1 MSWFS
6 LRNPWV
12 EISRVRRIAEV
23 LIRNGL
29 GFLAE
34 SMGLTRFILR
44 WPGRR
49 VQADSKAAMRT
60 PPERVRHTLEELGPT
75 YIKLGQILS
84 TRPDILPPAY
94 IAELSKLLDS
104 APPVPVEAIE
114 AIIEQELG
122 GPLERWFATFS
133 STAIASAS
141 IGQVHRATLHDGTEV
156 VVKVQRPG
164 VESTMEADLRLL
176 MRQARFLE
184 ARSTGVR
191 NYRLVDIVEEFSQA
205 LREELDYTIEGRNA
219 ERLRRAVAE
228 QNVVIPQVYWDLTT
242 RRMITLADVRGFKLT
257 ELDRLRAQGYDLT
270 DIAKRIVRMYLQ
282 QIFVY
287 GVFHADPHPANI
299 LICDQRIGLVD
310 FGVVGYLTASVREN
324 LSALLL
330 ALVRQDADEML
341 YVIARMGATGAEANH
356 DALRRDTQRLLMR
369 YYGASLESLPIAEF
383 LGDVM
388 SMAFRHRL
396 RLPAD
401 LALLARTLVVLEG
414 VARSLDPSIVLAAL
428 LEPFAV
434 QLLKERLSLKNT
446 VMEGIHTLREVEA
459 LLRVL
464 PRRVDVLTQ
473 RLERGQITVGI
484 EVHHLSQA
492 MRKLD
497 AIGNR
502 LSFSVVVAAIIMGS
516 ALVMLGGEKAATF
529 RVPFTNIGLPIP
541 QIGFVMAGLFGVWL
555 LFSIVRSRGL

>member
-12 EISRVRRIAEV
+12 EISRARRIAEV

-104 APPVPVEAIE
+104 APPAPIEAIR

-133 STAIASAS
+133 PTAIASAS

-184 ARSTGVR
+184 ARSAGVR

-205 LREELDYTIEGRNA
+205 LRDELDYTIEGRNA
-219 ERLRRAVAE
+219 ERLRRAIAD
-228 QNVVIPQVYWDLTT
+228 QDVVIPQVYWDLTT
-242 RRMITLADVRGFKLT
+242 RRMITLADVRGFKLM
-257 ELDRLRAQGYDLT
+257 ELDRLKAQGYELA
-270 DIAKRIVRMYLQ
+270 DIAERIVRMYLQ

-299 LICDQRIGLVD
+299 LICDHRIGLVD

-324 LSALLL
+324 LGALLL

-356 DALRRDTQRLLMR
+356 EALRRDTQRLLMR

-414 VARSLDPSIVLAAL
+414 VARTLDPSIVLAAL

-434 QLLKERLSLKNT
+434 QLLKERLSLKNA
-446 VMEGIHTLREVEA
+446 VVEGIHTLREVEA

-464 PRRVDVLTQ
+464 PRRVETLTQ
-473 RLERGQITVGI
+473 QLERGQMTVGI
-484 EVHHLSQA
+484 EVRHLSQA

>member
-1 MSWFS
+1 MLWFS
-6 LRNPWV
+6 LRNPWI
-12 EISRVRRIAEV
+12 EISRARRIAEV

-49 VQADSKAAMRT
+49 VEADSKAAMRT
-60 PPERVRHTLEELGPT
+60 PPERVRLTLEELGPT

-104 APPVPVEAIE
+104 APPAPVEAIR

-133 STAIASAS
+133 PTAIASAS
-141 IGQVHRATLHDGTEV
+141 IGQVHRATLYDGTEV

-219 ERLRRAVAE
+219 ERLRRAIAD
-228 QNVVIPQVYWDLTT
+228 QDVVIPQVYWDLTT

-257 ELDRLRAQGYDLT
+257 EFDRLKAQGYDPA
-270 DIAKRIVRMYLQ
+270 DIAERIVRMYLQ

-299 LICDQRIGLVD
+299 LICDHRIGLVD

-324 LSALLL
+324 LGALLL

-341 YVIARMGATGAEANH
+341 YVIARMGATGAGANH
-356 DALRRDTQRLLMR
+356 EALRRDTQRLLMR

-434 QLLKERLSLKNT
+434 QLLKERLSLKNA
-446 VMEGIHTLREVEA
+446 VVEGIHTLREVEA

-464 PRRVDVLTQ
+464 PRRVDTLTQ
-473 RLERGQITVGI
+473 QLEHGQMTVGI

-516 ALVMLGGEKAATF
+516 ALVMLGGEEAATF

>member
-6 LRNPWV
+6 LRNPWI
-12 EISRVRRIAEV
+12 EISRARRIAEV

-34 SMGLTRFILR
+34 SMGLTRFVPR

-84 TRPDILPPAY
+84 TRPDILSPAY

-104 APPVPVEAIE
+104 APPVPVEAIR

-219 ERLRRAVAE
+219 ERLRRAIAE
-228 QNVVIPQVYWDLTT
+228 QDVVIPQVYWDLTT
-242 RRMITLADVRGFKLT
+242 RRMITLADVQGIKLT
-257 ELDRLRAQGYDLT
+257 ELDRLRAQGYDLA
-270 DIAKRIVRMYLQ
+270 DIAERIVRMYLQ

-299 LICDQRIGLVD
+299 LICDHRIGLVD

-324 LSALLL
+324 LGALLL
-330 ALVRQDADEML
+330 ALVRQDAEEML
-341 YVIARMGATGAEANH
+341 YVIARMGATGAEADH

-414 VARSLDPSIVLAAL
+414 VARGLDPSIVLAAL

-434 QLLKERLSLKNT
+434 QLLKERLSLKNA
-446 VMEGIHTLREVEA
+446 VMESIHTLREVEA

-464 PRRVDVLTQ
+464 PRRVDALTQ
-473 RLERGQITVGI
+473 RLERGQMTVGI